1 MTGSASGRGRYS
13 GRDVGGAF
21 VMLIGVAVIGSGL
34 VFNPVVARLWQ
45 GVYAIDKADV
55 LLSYCLWA
63 LVLGAAIIW
72 TGAAFASAAP
82 GGRADR
88 ALILVL
94 PLSLLFLGDR
104 FLLVEMGLP
113 LWTHDTELHYRH
125 RPNITRTLARAG
137 RPNDVISINRHGHHD
152 TDYPVEKP
160 PGEFRA
166 LMIGDSI
173 TMGDQLPYEATFS
186 AQLEALLAERGGGA
200 HTGYQII
207 NTGVHGYATYQEA
220 MVLEESMRFEP
231 DFVAIGF
238 CMNDLT
244 DPSVV
249 KRGFD
254 GAAVDYH
261 RVAPTSNPIQGYLLN
276 DTGIGRL
283 AQRILARGR
292 SKSAEQR
299 NELEDVRRVATSP
312 DDPEVAKAYSFV
324 LKDLEGMYETA
335 LSHDVPVLLVIF
347 PFTFQLLEEDARA
360 PQRIL
365 REHAEGLGIPVLD
378 LTEPFARLVYD
389 DPEVVGLLQQK
400 GYTADQIEQFYGW
413 RMREYFL
420 DSDHLTTKGHAVVA
434 EALLD
439 HLTSS
444 GAIR

>member
-186 AQLEALLAERGGGA
+186 AQLEALLAERA
-200 HTGYQII
+200 
-207 NTGVHGYATYQEA
+207 GVPLDE
-220 MVLEESMRFEP
+220 VPS
-231 DFVAIGF
+231 DFS
-238 CMNDLT
+238 
-244 DPSVV
+244 PRSP
-249 KRGFD
+249 KSPKSPKSPR
-254 GAAVDYH
+254 AAKSPN
-261 RVAPTSNPIQGYLLN
+261 APT
-276 DTGIGRL
+276 
-283 AQRILARGR
+283 
-292 SKSAEQR
+292 
-299 NELEDVRRVATSP
+299 ATSP
-312 DDPEVAKAYSFV
+312 LRSPKGPRSPRSPRSPPKRRKRPPPAQHRTYSSATSP
-324 LKDLEGMYETA
+324 L
-335 LSHDVPVLLVIF
+335 P
-347 PFTFQLLEEDARA
+347 PRA
-360 PQRIL
+360 PRAAPQTGSLIAQL
-365 REHAEGLGIPVLD
+365 ANELL
-378 LTEPFARLVYD
+378 LYD
-389 DPEVVGLLQQK
+389 DACTQGRNP
-400 GYTADQIEQFYGW
+400 
-413 RMREYFL
+413 
-420 DSDHLTTKGHAVVA
+420 TT
-434 EALLD
+434 
-439 HLTSS
+439 
-444 GAIR
+444 